1 MEKVMRVGTIQDGS
15 IFIKADYD
23 GKRLSISGVIG
34 PKTNGD
40 ARGGCGQIDMEFA
53 HRNQRDN
60 DKRYTSPIQPSE
72 IEFAPDWNAEK
83 WFDLLDAWKHYHLND
98 MKAECEHQRARGET
112 WETHPS

>member
-83 WFDLLDAWKHYHLND
+83 WFDLLDPCKHYHLND
-98 MKAECEHQRARGET
+98 IKPQSQHHPPPDKTSQP
-112 WETHPS
+112 HPS